1 MNIFSPLRH
10 DHTLHPVYLRL
21 VLLLLYTYPLSSN
34 MRLLPRINAQ
44 PQQFRSRIMTNRISK
59 MPQTHQHI
67 HRQLSINKSF
77 LVSRDGLSK
86 PPTIRPIDSRMATAL
101 NPKEA
106 PLSAMRADAT
116 GRHNRCAVQHKRRRL
131 NRVRLREHCAACR
144 RQFLLPACLQR
155 AANSPSALMLYRLSA
170 PS

>member
-1 MNIFSPLRH
+1 ML
-10 DHTLHPVYLRL
+10 HTVYLRL
-21 VLLLLYTYPLSSN
+21 VLLLINTYPLSSN

-44 PQQFRSRIMTNRISK
+44 PQQFRSRIVTNRVSK

-67 HRQLSINKSF
+67 HRQLSINEPF
-77 LVSRDGLSK
+77 LVGRDGLSK

-101 NPKEA
+101 SPKEA

-116 GRHNRCAVQHKRRRL
+116 SRHNRRAVQHKRRRL

-144 RQFLLPACLQR
+144 RQFPRTLCLQR
-155 AANSPSALMLYRLSA
+155 AANSPSALILYRLSA
-170 PS
+170 PSWCGCSGGHAAT